1 MIVIIIVFDD
11 YCYDDKIIVRLV
23 YKDWFSG
30 TPTYINTYIIII
42 KKFSSRRENPDESHS
57 IILPVLEF
65 DDDGDFLSLL
75 LLFCIHLSGPTSST
89 CCYYLCLCVCVRG
102 EGKKWGFKLVPVDL
116 PCLKSLQQLG
126 LRLVLLFGLW
136 RSPPFFSRVCAHNQP
151 TTLFY
156 VYMFRSCAPQ
166 LGKGSEGW
174 FPGKDR
180 SGIFFFSPFPSPTF
194 FPLIFLFLISFC

>member
-1 MIVIIIVFDD
+1 M
-11 YCYDDKIIVRLV
+11 RLV

-42 KKFSSRRENPDESHS
+42 KKSFVEKGKSRRVTLYNITCPWVRWWWWFSFPS
-57 IILPVLEF
+57 PS
-65 DDDGDFLSLL
+65 FLYPPFWADQFYLL
-75 LLFCIHLSGPTSST
+75 LLFV
-89 CCYYLCLCVCVRG
+89 CVCVCEER
-102 EGKKWGFKLVPVDL
+102 GKKWGFKLVPVDL